1 MVENPGNNEF
11 RTGEKK
17 ILFHT
22 LSTEVGL
29 FNSSSSINILSGS
42 IDNISL
48 S

>member
-1 MVENPGNNEF
+1 MVENPGSNEF

-29 FNSSSSINILSGS
+29 FNSSSSINILSWS
-42 IDNISL
+42 IDNGPL